1 MTVYNFRVWNES
13 IIGTRLVKFSF
24 LIFVNDIIPSN
35 YVIRPSDLTAMTV
48 QSTMRCLQVQ

>member
-13 IIGTRLVKFSF
+13 ITGTRLVKFSF

-35 YVIRPSDLTAMTV
+35 YVRRTSDSDDCTEYDEMFESIGL
-48 QSTMRCLQVQ
+48 